1 MLDSHIY
8 CQKKKTS
15 ASIQKKKKS
24 KEVQRKVLAC
34 SRTTHLENLHLKNM
48 FTSASLCKA
57 AQTIISRD
65 ITVTHCD
72 HNKLR
77 FELLPKLHF
86 WDSH

>member
-1 MLDSHIY
+1 MITFIKSRVCYEKLNVRQPY
-8 CQKKKTS
+8 LLPGKKKNS

-57 AQTIISRD
+57 AQTIISLMGHKAD
-65 ITVTHCD
+65 P
-72 HNKLR
+72 L
-77 FELLPKLHF
+77 
-86 WDSH
+86 